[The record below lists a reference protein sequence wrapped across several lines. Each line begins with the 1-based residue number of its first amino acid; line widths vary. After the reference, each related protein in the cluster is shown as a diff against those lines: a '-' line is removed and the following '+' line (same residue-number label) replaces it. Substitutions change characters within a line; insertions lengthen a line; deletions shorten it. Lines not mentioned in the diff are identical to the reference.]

1 MIESK
6 RELQTS
12 AVHGVGLV
20 LCAGSERTHSEARVN
35 SCMRTC
41 CVSGGVG
48 DLNVFIVEG
57 IQSVKPELQ
66 LALATQTRTTISAQ
80 QCEKPHDNALR

>member
-1 MIESK
+1 M
-6 RELQTS
+6 
-12 AVHGVGLV
+12 GLV
-20 LCAGSERTHSEARVN
+20 SSCVLAQNELIQKQELIFMH
-35 SCMRTC
+35 CMRTC

-57 IQSVKPELQ
+57 IQSVKLELQ
-66 LALATQTRTTISAQ
+66 LAHATQTRTTISAQ